1 MEEMGRRLLVTVL
14 TLVLFGSI
22 IAAQAS
28 SPQLSVERTVEV
40 SKYGLVTV
48 KDRISGHGGSAFTV
62 LVMPEDVE
70 DVVSYYVSGATFNV
84 ARRGDGSLAIE
95 LRPTSEVVEVSYT
108 LRSKVEQ
115 RSADS
120 YALRLVDVPAIEGAS
135 YSANVTVRLPVDSS
149 FTSAPTGY
157 VSVENVAHKFFEE
170 LSPTGASP
178 TFFIVKGTGL
188 RLLRAESVVEEFD
201 PYSGRARIELVLRND
216 DLNSISAVDLLIPG
230 AGTVKV
236 LRVGDD
242 LGTLRYSLDRDSG
255 VLTVYLTP
263 ERYELRQGWRYGFAV
278 DLDVSGS
285 GLYSLVE
292 GSLEVRTFLPIEAQI
307 DDFRVRVVLPEGF
320 RLAELPDYVT
330 QFVARGGSRV
340 AELRAPLPMPQP
352 GPFGVVALKL
362 TGSPTQPWGA
372 YALLIGVMALVLG
385 SVMAHI
391 RVRRASKPKIAEQ
404 DRAALSRVKET
415 IEAMLA
421 EVEEISRAVRSP
433 EKSALPALRDRVQRV
448 KRSSDAVLEE
458 LRRITYRGPEVSRM
472 ASEVQRNSSVLNES
486 LRVLLK
492 TYTDFARGELSRS
505 SLEKMVAPILKDV
518 RSSVAGIREVVMMVD
533 ELVR

>member
-14 TLVLFGSI
+14 TLVLLGSI

-120 YALRLVDVPAIEGAS
+120 YALRFVDVPAIEGAS

-263 ERYELRQGWRYGFAV
+263 ERYELR
-278 DLDVSGS
+278 
-285 GLYSLVE
+285 
-292 GSLEVRTFLPIEAQI
+292 
-307 DDFRVRVVLPEGF
+307 
-320 RLAELPDYVT
+320 
-330 QFVARGGSRV
+330 
-340 AELRAPLPMPQP
+340 
-352 GPFGVVALKL
+352 
-362 TGSPTQPWGA
+362 
-372 YALLIGVMALVLG
+372 
-385 SVMAHI
+385 
-391 RVRRASKPKIAEQ
+391 
-404 DRAALSRVKET
+404 
-415 IEAMLA
+415 
-421 EVEEISRAVRSP
+421 
-433 EKSALPALRDRVQRV
+433 
-448 KRSSDAVLEE
+448 
-458 LRRITYRGPEVSRM
+458 
-472 ASEVQRNSSVLNES
+472 
-486 LRVLLK
+486 
-492 TYTDFARGELSRS
+492 
-505 SLEKMVAPILKDV
+505 
-518 RSSVAGIREVVMMVD
+518 
-533 ELVR
+533 